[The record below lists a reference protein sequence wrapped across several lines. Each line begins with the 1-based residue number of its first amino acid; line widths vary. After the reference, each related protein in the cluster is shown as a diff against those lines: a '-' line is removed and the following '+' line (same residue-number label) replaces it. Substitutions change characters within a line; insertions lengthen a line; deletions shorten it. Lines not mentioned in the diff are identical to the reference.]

1 MPGFCLLIVVVLLT
15 SPPSWPSS
23 RTLRTQL
30 LTCTTEADVPGET
43 SSIAIAKALLLQLL
57 DKDIGDK
64 LLFQD
69 LAQAHDES
77 FSKDTSNLEDSL
89 WASLDK
95 SLGRFASKHPLFVI
109 IDGLD
114 EVKGGE
120 QNKMKVTQQLG
131 ALAAKHTNVQN
142 IILSRDSAPLPTKGK
157 THTFKITQDHT
168 HDDIRHVAEHALH
181 NYEHYQDQSEHSR
194 EAVVDQ
200 LVHAAKGNFLGL
212 LLTIKFLRQEKS
224 HEGFMK
230 GVKAAKDAPKALDE
244 LIKRLVDA
252 LDFSRPDT
260 NHLLS
265 WMLVAERPLSITEV
279 KNLLQIDLHKK
290 HSVDLKT
297 DIREDIKAS
306 LGALVIFDNGFV
318 RFRHSAIRAQMFNFQ
333 KEAKKILSYQAAQT
347 DLLTRLLA
355 YCRFRLTDSRD
366 PALEM
371 MAKTQ
376 VNELFETHRLLEYA
390 VRHWTLHFH
399 ASSMYTSADNIQLS
413 ADFKALFPSSTQVA
427 MLEWTCWDSSIESIK
442 KHELARRIRQD
453 VFTEKHESVLQSLI
467 ICGSLYRKW
476 SKTTEASMC
485 FYRASHIGQGI
496 LRQYHTV
503 TIECTTTFLTITET
517 IKMTSRTELATCKEG
532 MLKYIINAYKYQHG
546 KTHDLVIRYYKM
558 LAHLYV
564 DIGEESHAETVWREL
579 REIII
584 TRYGKGSEVSRGNS
598 DYLFHCIAFS
608 IVNLE
613 GDLLI
618 LACRKKQVSLSSS
631 PLYSKKVTRRSML
644 SSTKQTSSMSP
655 CIWKFGTFAVSR

>member
-1 MPGFCLLIVVVLLT
+1 MKPNPSSRRLPHLSQKMSIRPGFCILSIVGLLASRLL
-15 SPPSWPSS
+15 WPSS
-23 RTLRTQL
+23 QTLGIQL
-30 LTCTTEADVPGET
+30 LTCTTEADVPSET
-43 SSIAIAKALLLQLL
+43 SSVAIAKALLLQLL
-57 DKDIGDK
+57 DKNIGDK

-77 FSKDTSNLEDSL
+77 FSKDTSNLEESL

-95 SLGRFASKHPLFVI
+95 SLDRFASKHPLFVI

-114 EVKGGE
+114 EVKGSE
-120 QNKMKVTQQLG
+120 QNKKKVTQQLG
-131 ALAAKHTNVQN
+131 ALAAKHTNIQN

-157 THTFKITQDHT
+157 THTFKITHDHT

-181 NYEHYQDQSEHSR
+181 NYEYYQDQSEHSR

-200 LVHAAKGNFLGL
+200 LVHAAKGNFLAL

-230 GVKAAKDAPKALDE
+230 AVKAAKDAPKALDE
-244 LIKRLVDA
+244 LIKKLVDT

-279 KNLLQIDLHKK
+279 KNLLQVDLQKK
-290 HSVDLKT
+290 HSVDRKT

-318 RFRHSAIRAQMFNFQ
+318 RFGHSAIRAQMFNFQ
-333 KEAKKILSYQAAQT
+333 KEGKRIASYQAAQT
-347 DLLTRLLA
+347 DLVSRLLA
-355 YCRFRLTDSRD
+355 YCRFSLTNSRD

-371 MAKTQ
+371 MAMTQ

-390 VRHWTLHFH
+390 VRYWALHFH
-399 ASSMYTSADNIQLS
+399 TSSMYTSADSIQLS
-413 ADFKALFPSSTQVA
+413 ADLKALFPSSTQLA
-427 MLEWTCWDSSIESIK
+427 MLEWTCWESSIESIK
-442 KHELARRIRQD
+442 THELARRIRQD

-496 LRQYHTV
+496 LRENHTV
-503 TIECTTTFLTITET
+503 TIGCTTTFLTITET
-517 IKMTSRTELATCKEG
+517 IKTTTRTELATCKEG
-532 MLKYIINAYKYQHG
+532 MLKYIINAYKHQHG

-558 LAHLYV
+558 LAQLYV
-564 DIGEESHAETVWREL
+564 DIREENHAESVWREL

-584 TRYGKGSEVSRGNS
+584 TRYGKGSEVS
-598 DYLFHCIAFS
+598 
-608 IVNLE
+608 E
-613 GDLLI
+613 G
-618 LACRKKQVSLSSS
+618 K
-631 PLYSKKVTRRSML
+631 PN
-644 SSTKQTSSMSP
+644 
-655 CIWKFGTFAVSR
+655 

>member
-1 MPGFCLLIVVVLLT
+1 MSIRPGFCILSIVGLLASRLL
-15 SPPSWPSS
+15 WPSS
-23 RTLRTQL
+23 QTLGIQL
-30 LTCTTEADVPGET
+30 LTCTTEADVPSET
-43 SSIAIAKALLLQLL
+43 SSVAIAKALLLQLL
-57 DKDIGDK
+57 DKNIGDK

-77 FSKDTSNLEDSL
+77 FSKDTSNLEESL

-95 SLGRFASKHPLFVI
+95 SLDRFASKHPLFVI

-114 EVKGGE
+114 EVKGSE
-120 QNKMKVTQQLG
+120 QNKKKVTQQLG
-131 ALAAKHTNVQN
+131 ALAAKHTNIQN

-157 THTFKITQDHT
+157 THTFKITHDHT

-181 NYEHYQDQSEHSR
+181 NYEYYQDQSEHSR

-200 LVHAAKGNFLGL
+200 LVHAAKGNFLAL

-230 GVKAAKDAPKALDE
+230 AVKAAKDAPKALDE
-244 LIKRLVDA
+244 LIKKLVDT

-279 KNLLQIDLHKK
+279 KNLLQVDLQKK
-290 HSVDLKT
+290 HSVDRKT

-333 KEAKKILSYQAAQT
+333 KEGKRIASYQAAQT
-347 DLLTRLLA
+347 DLVSRLLA
-355 YCRFRLTDSRD
+355 YCRFSLTNSRD

-371 MAKTQ
+371 MAMTQ

-390 VRHWTLHFH
+390 VRYWALHFH
-399 ASSMYTSADNIQLS
+399 TSSMYTSADSIQLS
-413 ADFKALFPSSTQVA
+413 ADLKALFPSSTQLA
-427 MLEWTCWDSSIESIK
+427 MLEWTCWESSIESIK
-442 KHELARRIRQD
+442 THELARRIRQD

-496 LRQYHTV
+496 LRENHTV
-503 TIECTTTFLTITET
+503 TIGCTTTFLTITET
-517 IKMTSRTELATCKEG
+517 IKTTTRTELATCKEG
-532 MLKYIINAYKYQHG
+532 MLKYIINAYKHQHG

-558 LAHLYV
+558 LAQLYV
-564 DIGEESHAETVWREL
+564 DVREENHAESVWREL

-584 TRYGKGSEVSRGNS
+584 TRYGKGSEVS
-598 DYLFHCIAFS
+598 
-608 IVNLE
+608 E
-613 GDLLI
+613 G
-618 LACRKKQVSLSSS
+618 K
-631 PLYSKKVTRRSML
+631 PN
-644 SSTKQTSSMSP
+644 
-655 CIWKFGTFAVSR
+655 

>member
-1 MPGFCLLIVVVLLT
+1 M
-15 SPPSWPSS
+15 WPSS
-23 RTLRTQL
+23 PSLGIQS
-30 LTCTTEADVPGET
+30 LTCSTEADIPSET
-43 SSIAIAKALLLQLL
+43 SSVAVAKALLLQLL
-57 DKDIGDK
+57 DKNIGDK

-77 FSKDTSNLEDSL
+77 FSKDTSKLEDSL
-89 WASLDK
+89 WTSLDK

-109 IDGLD
+109 VDALD

-120 QNKMKVTQQLG
+120 QNKQKVTQQLG
-131 ALAAKHTNVQN
+131 ALAAKHTNIQT
-142 IILSRDSAPLPTKGK
+142 IILSRDAAPLPTKGK
-157 THTFKITQDHT
+157 THTFKITNDHT

-181 NYEHYQDQSEHSR
+181 NYEHYQHQSDHSR

-200 LVHAAKGNFLGL
+200 LVDGAKGNFLGL

-230 GVKAAKDAPKALDE
+230 AVKAAKDAPKALDE
-244 LIKRLVDA
+244 LIKKLVDS

-260 NHLLS
+260 KYLLS

-279 KNLLQIDLHKK
+279 KNLLQIDLQRK
-290 HSVDLKT
+290 HSVDRKT
-297 DIREDIKAS
+297 DIREDIKVS

-333 KEAKKILSYQAAQT
+333 KEGKKIASYQAAQT
-347 DLLTRLLA
+347 DLVTRLLA
-355 YCRFRLTDSRD
+355 YCRFSLTNSRD

-371 MAKTQ
+371 MAMTQ
-376 VNELFETHRLLEYA
+376 VNELLETHGLLEYA
-390 VRHWTLHFH
+390 VRYWTLHFH

-413 ADFKALFPSSTQVA
+413 ADFKALFPSSTQLA
-427 MLEWTCWDSSIESIK
+427 MLEWTCWESSIESIK
-442 KHELARRIRQD
+442 THELARRIRQE

-496 LRQYHTV
+496 LRENHTV
-503 TIECTTTFLTITET
+503 TIGCTTTFLTITET
-517 IKMTSRTELATCKEG
+517 IKTTTRTELATCKEG
-532 MLKYIINAYKYQHG
+532 MLKYIINAYKHQHG

-558 LAHLYV
+558 LAQLYV
-564 DIGEESHAETVWREL
+564 DIREEDHAESVWREL

-584 TRYGKGSEVSRGNS
+584 TRYGKGSEVSKGNS
-598 DYLFHCIAFS
+598 GYLFITSPSQLCI
-608 IVNLE
+608 LE
-613 GDLLI
+613 EGLLI
-618 LACRKKQVSLSSS
+618 LARRKKQVSLSSL
-631 PLYSKKVTRRSML
+631 PLYSKKATRRSML
-644 SSTKQTSSMSP
+644 SSTRQTSSMSP
-655 CIWKFGTFAVSR
+655 CIWKFGTFDASR